1 MAMTSVV
8 YNRFP
13 EIARQFGP
21 ALHKVIVQTVDVIAT
36 TADANAPKR
45 TGWMASTIYKVTSD
59 GSTYGQTNG
68 AAPGDAYLLPE
79 GPEVSD
85 PYTGYAAVAADYG
98 IFVEM
103 GTRYQAAQPY
113 FYPAVEEGRKRL
125 NDAIAVFESFL
136 E

>member
-36 TADANAPKR
+36 TADANAPKL
-45 TGWMASTIYKVTSD
+45 TGWMASTIYTVTSD

-68 AAPGDAYLLPE
+68 PAPGDAYLLPE

-85 PYTGYAAVAADYG
+85 PYTGYAAVAANYA
-98 IFVEM
+98 IFLEY
-103 GTRYQAAQPY
+103 GTRYMSAQP
-113 FYPAVEEGRKRL
+113 FFTPAVEEGRKRL